1 MQFKLIATCFLIG
14 SASLLVAGCNNDS
27 NNNASN
33 PNGSGDA
40 FIAQVRQQTD
50 GANALS
56 DTAQP
61 VDITTVV
68 ETSPEQNEPETVSF

>member
-1 MQFKLIATCFLIG
+1 MSFKRICTYIG
-14 SASLLVAGCNNDS
+14 LASVSLLIAGCNNDS

-61 VDITTVV
+61 VDITAVV

>member
-1 MQFKLIATCFLIG
+1 MSFKRIYACIG
-14 SASLLVAGCNNDS
+14 LASASLLVAGCNNDS
-27 NNNASN
+27 NHNASN
-33 PNGSGDA
+33 PNASGDT

-61 VDITTVV
+61 VDITAVV
-68 ETSPEQNEPETVSF
+68 ETNPEQTQPETVSF